1 MIEIKEELATKSKE
15 LGVVK
20 AKLHLD
26 LLNLDIQI
34 MAEYPDMV
42 DENNELY
49 QKIDILDEEIR
60 SY

>member
-1 MIEIKEELATKSKE
+1 
-15 LGVVK
+15 
-20 AKLHLD
+20 
-26 LLNLDIQI
+26 